1 MKKIY
6 IVRIVLIVLIGFW
19 MGTIFGFS
27 SENGEASQS
36 FSDKITVKVIKYI
49 EPEYESMDSEMKQAI
64 FDKASFFVRKTG
76 HFGEYG
82 ILGALITMFAMTFRT
97 YHCKKLR
104 YQLMIVIVPF
114 IYACTDEFHQG
125 FVDGRSPK
133 FFDVCIDTC
142 GALTA
147 IVIMIGISIL
157 IKKIMTERY
166 RNEDLGTVY

>member
-6 IVRIVLIVLIGFW
+6 IVRIVLLILIGFW

-27 SENGEASQS
+27 AENGESSQS
-36 FSDKITVKVIKYI
+36 LSDKITVKVVKYI
-49 EPEYESMDSEMKQAI
+49 EPEYDSKDLLKQQDI
-64 FDKASFFVRKTG
+64 FNKTSFFVRKTG
-76 HFGEYG
+76 HVGEYA
-82 ILGALITMFAMTFRT
+82 ILGILITMFAMTFRA
-97 YHCKKLR
+97 YRSKRIR
-104 YQLMIVIVPF
+104 YQLMTIVVPF

-142 GALTA
+142 GACTA
-147 IVIMIGISIL
+147 IVIMIGINIL
-157 IKKIMTERY
+157 IKKIMTERD

>member
-27 SENGEASQS
+27 AENGESSQS
-36 FSDKITVKVIKYI
+36 FSDKITVKVVKYI
-49 EPEYESMDSEMKQAI
+49 EPEYDSKDLLKQQDI
-64 FDKASFFVRKTG
+64 FNKTSFFVRKTG
-76 HFGEYG
+76 HFGEYA
-82 ILGALITMFAMTFRT
+82 ILGILITMFAMTFRA
-97 YHCKKLR
+97 YRSKKIR
-104 YQLMIVIVPF
+104 YRLMTIVVPF

-142 GALTA
+142 GAFTA
-147 IVIMIGISIL
+147 IVIMIGINIL
-157 IKKIMTERY
+157 IKKIMTERD